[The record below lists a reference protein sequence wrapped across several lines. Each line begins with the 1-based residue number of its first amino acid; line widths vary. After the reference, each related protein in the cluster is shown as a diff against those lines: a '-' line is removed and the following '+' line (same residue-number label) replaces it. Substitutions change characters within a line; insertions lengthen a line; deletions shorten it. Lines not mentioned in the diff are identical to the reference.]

1 MQPEKIE
8 VSSEM
13 NAIMGT
19 LTNNERVIVQAL
31 IAAGGRMT
39 QAELRHQTEMAKSSL
54 SGILLSSKNRKLIN
68 KIEYGHKNV
77 VELSERFLS
86 KTERS

>member
-1 MQPEKIE
+1 
-8 VSSEM
+8 M
-13 NAIMGT
+13 NAIMET

-39 QAELRHQTEMAKSSL
+39 QAELRHETEMAKSSL
-54 SGILLSSKNRKLIN
+54 SGILLSLKNRKLIN
-68 KIEYGHKNV
+68 KIEYGHTNV
-77 VELSERFLS
+77 IELSERFLS

>member
-1 MQPEKIE
+1 
-8 VSSEM
+8 M
-13 NAIMGT
+13 NAIMET

-39 QAELRHQTEMAKSSL
+39 QAELRHETEMAKSSL
-54 SGILLSSKNRKLIN
+54 SGILLSLKNRKLIN
-68 KIEYGHKNV
+68 KIEYGHTNV

-86 KTERS
+86 KKERS

>member
-39 QAELRHQTEMAKSSL
+39 QAEQKAPD
-54 SGILLSSKNRKLIN
+54 
-68 KIEYGHKNV
+68 
-77 VELSERFLS
+77 
-86 KTERS
+86 